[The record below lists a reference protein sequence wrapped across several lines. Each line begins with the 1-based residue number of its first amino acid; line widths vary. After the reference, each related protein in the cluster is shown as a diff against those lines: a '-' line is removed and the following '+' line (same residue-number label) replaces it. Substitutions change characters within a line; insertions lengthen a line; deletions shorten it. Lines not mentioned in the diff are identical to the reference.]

1 MALSRLNST
10 RDFFRV
16 WFTWKT
22 YSLIIFLVIVGSVML
37 FSYIYTPTYESTAK
51 ILILPKSSA
60 EVVLS
65 AGESDN
71 RILPVST
78 EDINTEIELLTSNEI
93 ITDTVRSFEKDN
105 GMALKA
111 PGSSWADE
119 TADFIKKT
127 VSKTLI
133 FLKLKEDLSQF
144 DSSVAELKNSIEV
157 EPVAMSNIILVRLKT
172 ELPGKAPIILNR
184 LLEIYM
190 TKHNNAFIKEEGI
203 QFLNNQAND
212 YYNKL
217 GTAEKGHKELQKK
230 WDIVDIKGQ
239 KESNI
244 ELLAELSMNL
254 KNNELA
260 YEEIKSRITI
270 SKEALAKDEK
280 EIVITKELQTIPSIA
295 EMEKSIVSLLVTRTE
310 MLKSFNPASR
320 EYRDLENQ
328 IEALWG
334 EVKKEIIKAVKT
346 DEMELAILKNKQ
358 AFLRGKIAGL
368 QKETNTLNE
377 RELALTNLE
386 REIKLLENNYVLYAS
401 KTENARIY
409 REQRKQDLANVYT
422 ADKAS
427 IPVKP
432 AFPNRLLMLFVS
444 VITGLFAALGSPFL
458 LEFLDHRLKTPSEV
472 EHILSLPVISS
483 FIEE

>member
-22 YSLIIFLVIVGSVML
+22 HSFIVFLIIVGSVML

-51 ILILPKSSA
+51 VLILPKTNA

-93 ITDTVRSFEKDN
+93 IIDTVRSFENDN
-105 GMALKA
+105 GLALKA
-111 PGSSWADE
+111 PDNSWVDK

-133 FLKLKEDLSQF
+133 FLKLKENLSLF

-157 EPVAMSNIILVRLKT
+157 EPVAMSNIILIRLKT
-172 ELPGKAPIILNR
+172 ELPEKAPIILKR

-203 QFLNNQAND
+203 QFLNNQTND

-217 GTAEKGHKELQKK
+217 ESAEKGHKELQKK
-230 WDIVDIKGQ
+230 WDIVDLKRQ

-260 YEEIKSRITI
+260 YEEIKSRII
-270 SKEALAKDEK
+270 ILKEVMAKNEK
-280 EIVITKELQTIPSIA
+280 EIVITKEMQTIPSI
-295 EMEKSIVSLLVTRTE
+295 EELGKSIVPLLVKRSD
-310 MLKSFNPASR
+310 MQKSFNPASR
-320 EYRDLENQ
+320 EYRDLESQ

-346 DEMELAILKNKQ
+346 EEMEMEILKNKQ
-358 AFLRGKIAGL
+358 VLLKGKIAGL
-368 QKETNTLNE
+368 KEETNTLNE
-377 RELALTNLE
+377 REMTLNNLE

-401 KTENARIY
+401 KTEDARIN
-409 REQRKQDLANVYT
+409 REQRKQDLANVYI

-427 IPVKP
+427 MPVKP
-432 AFPNRLLMLFVS
+432 DFPKRLLMLFVS
-444 VITGLFAALGSPFL
+444 VTTGLFAALATPFL

-472 EHILSLPVISS
+472 EHILSLPVICS
-483 FIEE
+483 FIDE